1 MKKCIFITFTF
12 LLVTLIGCAN
22 GNLTSS
28 KPPEVFIEI
37 ANEKYE
43 TKLGTYCWGDTCID
57 TAGPVEL
64 LDGKAPVKVKPGEK
78 INFVMDYE
86 PLPNSVYLLQINE
99 EKKEQE
105 VLVEDHEFTAPAHK
119 GLYYYSYGV
128 WWMDEKQENVSN
140 GDAFYAFALEVE

>member
-12 LLVTLIGCAN
+12 LLVTLIGCSN

-37 ANEKYE
+37 VNEKYE

-105 VLVEDHEFTAPAHK
+105 VLVEDHEFTAPAQK